1 MFTFEDA
8 MRPILAALAER
19 PEMQAKEIAEAVA
32 DHFGLSQDERAQI
45 LPSGMQATYRN
56 RAGWGMTNLHKAR
69 LIERVR
75 RGVYR
80 ITEAGRSLLKT
91 GPETISNQVLQ
102 ELSPEFAAY
111 IDGIRMG
118 RREDREAGAAP
129 VTASPSDESP
139 EEALDRAHRT
149 LTADLATE
157 ILDSIAE
164 CSPAF
169 FERLVVQLLVKMGYG
184 GSFEDAAQSVG
195 RSGDG
200 GIDGII
206 KEDRLGLDAIYVQAK
221 RWKDGIGRPQIQA
234 FVGALTG
241 HRARKGVFI
250 TTSSFSREAREYVR
264 NLDAKVVLIDGETL
278 ADYMIEV
285 GLGVTLVQTYEVKRL
300 DSDFFEG

>member
-1 MFTFEDA
+1 MFTYEEA

-19 PEMQAKEIAEAVA
+19 QEMQSKDIAEAVA
-32 DHFGLSQDERAQI
+32 ESFGLTDVDRSRMQ
-45 LPSGMQATYRN
+45 PSGFQATYRN
-56 RAGWGMTNLHKAR
+56 RAAWGVSTLYKAKM
-69 LIERVR
+69 IERVR

-80 ITEAGRSLLKT
+80 ITEAGRSLLKG
-91 GPETISNQVLQ
+91 GPQEITDQVLRQ
-102 ELSPEFAAY
+102 ISPEFATY
-111 IDGIRMG
+111 IGGVRSARHGD
-118 RREDREAGAAP
+118 REDA
-129 VTASPSDESP
+129 VSPSDATTADESP

-169 FERLVVQLLVKMGYG
+169 FERLV
-184 GSFEDAAQSVG
+184 SVG

-285 GLGVTLVQTYEVKRL
+285 GLGVTLLQTYEVKRL